1 MNKERGM
8 TNVKRLYRSRRE
20 SMVAGVAGGLG
31 VYFSTDP
38 VLVRLIFVAVGI
50 LTGLVPGLLAY
61 AVAWIIMPLESAP
74 ITVHHA
80 PASEAHDAEVAQ

>member
-1 MNKERGM
+1 M

-31 VYFSTDP
+31 DYFATDP

-61 AVAWIIMPLESAP
+61 VVAWIIMPLEPAP
-74 ITVHHA
+74 ITVHNVQ
-80 PASEAHDAEVAQ
+80 PSQTQDAEVAQ